1 MQSALYLALIADLD
15 DSRQLSAADR
25 AQAQQAM
32 RELVDRSRARL
43 GDLPVAG
50 PELVSG
56 DRIQVLFPCPG
67 LRGDGLRSAVAVT
80 EWVWAIAVAGQVEP
94 PQRLR
99 CSVGLGLGTLS
110 TAVDR
115 ERVGR
120 MDGAC
125 FHRAEAALLEDAKRE
140 KLFLGARGF
149 APEPAGDRALAGSF
163 QAIAAVVSHWTPRQ
177 AELTVATHPRG
188 VLRIDDGQIAFREAQ
203 SRTQVAERFGIGL
216 PTVSKSLAAARA
228 RALPGALY
236 AAAWQLA
243 SIGERSSS

>member
-1 MQSALYLALIADLD
+1 MQSPLYLALVADLD
-15 DSRQLSAADR
+15 DSRQLSPADR
-25 AQAQQAM
+25 AQAQQAL
-32 RELVDRSRARL
+32 RALVDQSRTRL
-43 GDLPVAG
+43 GSLPVAG

-56 DRIQVLFPCPG
+56 DRIQILFPCPG
-67 LRGDGLRSAVAVT
+67 LQDDGLRTAVAVT
-80 EWVWAIAVAGQVEP
+80 EWVWTMAVAGQAEP

-110 TAVDR
+110 TAIDR

-125 FHRAEAALLEDAKRE
+125 FHHAEAALLEDAKRE
-140 KLFLGARGF
+140 KQFLGARGF
-149 APEPAGDRALAGSF
+149 APAPAGDRALAGSF
-163 QAIAAVVSHWTPRQ
+163 QAMAALVSHWTPRQ
-177 AELTVATHPRG
+177 AELTVATHAPG
-188 VLRIDDGQIAFREAQ
+188 VLRVADGQIAFQDEQ

-243 SIGERSSS
+243 SIGERSSF